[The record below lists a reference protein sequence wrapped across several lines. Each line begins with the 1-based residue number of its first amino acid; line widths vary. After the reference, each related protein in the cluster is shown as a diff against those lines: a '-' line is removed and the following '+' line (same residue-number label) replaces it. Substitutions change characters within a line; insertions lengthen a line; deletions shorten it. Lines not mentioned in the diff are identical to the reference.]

1 MKIEQIDEAIRLRWT
16 ELKRNW
22 NGKFNTMK
30 LPLLQ
35 NEKIQIGI
43 DLEKRPCAI
52 IIMPNNSTS
61 INQVQISSG
70 LFISVQRK
78 TIEGDEK
85 TVFVVTIDNDSEIV
99 YSAFVADFLLNVNL
113 DNPRNSFDE
122 VYRTWKK
129 KWAASRTP
137 LGPRE
142 VEGLVG
148 EIAVFMQLLEHMDD
162 TEKLV
167 DAWVGPLKS
176 LHDFESNSIHLE
188 VKTTTRDPPV
198 IRVSKLDQ
206 LAPRDNGR
214 FDLIIVHLEVIDGG
228 STLPMIVNRMLANE
242 KVKPHLESI
251 LERLDKV
258 GYSEKHSLH
267 YNRGFNIVNY
277 TSCPINDETP
287 ILSLDLL
294 SDIPATVSEIRYNL
308 NIKGLK
314 RSSITMNM
322 WENMAELISK
332 NSIDSDEIVSSSND
346 DIDVVKLPESATL
359 ERKETIWFEAKREGQ
374 KDYTPQKPGMVSE
387 VIRAIAAML
396 NSDGG
401 IVLVGIHDNG
411 EIIGLARDRKIC
423 KNYDN
428 LELWLTREIQDSF
441 GHVISAT
448 CISLRLIELNS
459 LGLESNEM
467 ICRIDVM
474 ASPNPV
480 IASVPENKSKNR
492 VQRFF
497 MRDGNGTQVYDM
509 KDAIEIIRRKW
520 P

>member
-1 MKIEQIDEAIRLRWT
+1 MKIEQIEEAIRLRWT

-52 IIMPNNSTS
+52 IIMPNNSTP

-70 LFISVQRK
+70 LYISVQRK

-113 DNPRNSFDE
+113 DSPRNSFDE

-188 VKTTTRDPPV
+188 VKTITRDP
-198 IRVSKLDQ
+198 
-206 LAPRDNGR
+206 
-214 FDLIIVHLEVIDGG
+214 
-228 STLPMIVNRMLANE
+228 
-242 KVKPHLESI
+242 
-251 LERLDKV
+251 RLS
-258 GYSEKHSLH
+258 G
-267 YNRGFNIVNY
+267 
-277 TSCPINDETP
+277 
-287 ILSLDLL
+287 
-294 SDIPATVSEIRYNL
+294 
-308 NIKGLK
+308 
-314 RSSITMNM
+314 
-322 WENMAELISK
+322 
-332 NSIDSDEIVSSSND
+332 
-346 DIDVVKLPESATL
+346 
-359 ERKETIWFEAKREGQ
+359 
-374 KDYTPQKPGMVSE
+374 
-387 VIRAIAAML
+387 
-396 NSDGG
+396 
-401 IVLVGIHDNG
+401 
-411 EIIGLARDRKIC
+411 
-423 KNYDN
+423 
-428 LELWLTREIQDSF
+428 
-441 GHVISAT
+441 
-448 CISLRLIELNS
+448 
-459 LGLESNEM
+459 
-467 ICRIDVM
+467 
-474 ASPNPV
+474 
-480 IASVPENKSKNR
+480 
-492 VQRFF
+492 
-497 MRDGNGTQVYDM
+497 
-509 KDAIEIIRRKW
+509 
-520 P
+520 